1 MGTIIARKRKD
12 GSTGYHAQVTIKRGG
27 EIVHRETRTFDRR
40 QAASAWMEKR
50 ETELAKPGA
59 IERQN
64 MADPKLSA
72 VIDRYIE
79 ESIKEIGRTKAQVL
93 ATIKEYDIAD
103 LKCSEVTSEHLVSF
117 AKKLPVQPQTVGNY
131 FSHLGSI
138 FTIARPAWGYP
149 LDPQAMDDALVVTK
163 NLGLIAKSKERDRR
177 PTLAELDLLMHHFGR
192 IQTHRP
198 RSAPM
203 N

>member
-59 IERQN
+59 LERQN
-64 MADPKLSA
+64 MPDPKLSA

-93 ATIKEYDIAD
+93 ATIKDYDIAD

-117 AKKLPVQPQTVGNY
+117 AK
-131 FSHLGSI
+131 
-138 FTIARPAWGYP
+138 
-149 LDPQAMDDALVVTK
+149 
-163 NLGLIAKSKERDRR
+163 
-177 PTLAELDLLMHHFGR
+177 
-192 IQTHRP
+192 
-198 RSAPM
+198 
-203 N
+203 